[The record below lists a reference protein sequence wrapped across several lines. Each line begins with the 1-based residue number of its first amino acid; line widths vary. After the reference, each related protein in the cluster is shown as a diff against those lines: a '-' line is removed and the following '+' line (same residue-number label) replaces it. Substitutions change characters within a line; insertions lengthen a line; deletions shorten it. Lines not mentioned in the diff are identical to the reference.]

1 MDYFGYYNPSL
12 LAKRLYETNL
22 AKNKKIINV
31 INDALIDLRNI
42 VNKNKIPKNENH
54 CKVMET
60 HGIKLEKSYIICIEK
75 RKLQKKCITT

>member
-12 LAKRLYETNL
+12 LAKRLYENNL

-54 CKVMET
+54 GKVT
-60 HGIKLEKSYIICIEK
+60 DIVEKIIDFNKKEK
-75 RKLQKKCITT
+75 YKRLKI

>member
-42 VNKNKIPKNENH
+42 VNKNKIPKNEYH
-54 CKVMET
+54 CKVT
-60 HGIKLEKSYIICIEK
+60 DIVEKIIDFNKKEK
-75 RKLQKKCITT
+75 YKRLKI